1 MALIEVC
8 NLVKTYLEA
17 ASPVHVLDGVNMQ
30 VESGRMVGIT
40 GESGAG
46 KTTLLY
52 LLGAL
57 ERPTSGNVLFDGRE
71 VFPPG
76 IDDRELAQFRNRRI
90 GFVFQFH
97 GLIPEFDVL
106 ENTMMPALIAGH
118 PRDHAARM
126 ARRSLEELGLG
137 ERLDHKPGEISGGE
151 QQRVAFA
158 RAMIM
163 QPEVVLADEP
173 PGTLDEETSEKLWQV
188 MFDINQSKGTTFV
201 VVTHNE
207 RLAKRMD
214 CIYRLSLGH
223 VERIA

>member
-1 MALIEVC
+1 
-8 NLVKTYLEA
+8 
-17 ASPVHVLDGVNMQ
+17 
-30 VESGRMVGIT
+30 
-40 GESGAG
+40 
-46 KTTLLY
+46 
-52 LLGAL
+52 
-57 ERPTSGNVLFDGRE
+57 
-71 VFPPG
+71 
-76 IDDRELAQFRNRRI
+76 
-90 GFVFQFH
+90 
-97 GLIPEFDVL
+97 
-106 ENTMMPALIAGH
+106 MMPALIAGH
-118 PRDHAARM
+118 SQDEAAQM

-137 ERLDHKPGEISGGE
+137 ARLDHKPGEISGGE

-173 PGTLDEETSEKLWQV
+173 TGNLDEETSEKLWQV

>member
-1 MALIEVC
+1 MALIEIH

-17 ASPVHVLDGVNMQ
+17 ASPVRVLAGVTLS
-30 VESGRMVGIT
+30 VESGRMVAIT

-46 KTTLLY
+46 KTTMLY

-57 ERPTSGNVLFDGRE
+57 ERPTGGEVLFDGRE
-71 VFPPG
+71 VYPPG
-76 IDDRELAQFRNRRI
+76 ISDAALSQFRNESI

-106 ENTMMPALIAGH
+106 ENTMMPALIAG
-118 PRDHAARM
+118 RDRAEAEAM
-126 ARRSLEELGLG
+126 AERVLNELGLG
-137 ERLDHKPGEISGGE
+137 NRLDHKPGEISGGE

-163 QPEVVLADEP
+163 RPELILADEP
-173 PGTLDEETSEKLWQV
+173 TGNLDVETSEKLWQV
-188 MFDINQSKGTTFV
+188 MFDINKSEGTTFI

-214 CIYRLSLGH
+214 SIYRLSLGH
-223 VERIA
+223 LERIS

>member
-71 VFPPG
+71 EVPPG

-173 PGTLDEETSEKLWQV
+173 TGNLDEETSEKLWQV